1 MGGGKAWHRLPVAV
15 IGMIHPG
22 QGIATQPE
30 FRKGTGAGAMTW
42 GGLGSLLRVRA
53 IQDGITQGEATLRRV
68 KRDQGKGDQRLGRQ
82 RWFCSMTNYLISS
95 LRPWLH
101 LLSWFLYHYHAP
113 TPQKV
118 FYKTLFVRKVSV
130 EVPNRDSRNTWLQSV
145 PGVLLSLPLPP
156 ILPFAPFS
164 QGKP

>member
-1 MGGGKAWHRLPVAV
+1 MAV

-82 RWFCSMTNYLISS
+82 R
-95 LRPWLH
+95 
-101 LLSWFLYHYHAP
+101 
-113 TPQKV
+113 
-118 FYKTLFVRKVSV
+118 
-130 EVPNRDSRNTWLQSV
+130 
-145 PGVLLSLPLPP
+145 
-156 ILPFAPFS
+156 
-164 QGKP
+164 